1 MQLIE
6 VISLA
11 SFEDTRIGSV
21 TRKQRLRISA
31 DLANYLHGIGLI
43 KYVNPP
49 QAVVIESPKTEA
61 TDLGGDAPQS
71 LSQPEP
77 ASPSETVKV
86 SRRGRRKKTGEY

>member
-6 VISLA
+6 VISRA
-11 SFEDTRIGSV
+11 HFEDTRIGSV

-31 DLANYLHGIGLI
+31 DLADHLYGMGLI
-43 KYVNPP
+43 DYVNPP

-77 ASPSETVKV
+77 ASQSETVKV
-86 SRRGRRKKTGEY
+86 FRRGRRKKTGEY

>member
-11 SFEDTRIGSV
+11 HFEDTRIGSV

-31 DLANYLHGIGLI
+31 DLADHLFGMGLI
-43 KYVNPP
+43 QYANPQ

-71 LSQPEP
+71 LSQPERV
-77 ASPSETVKV
+77 SQSETATLP
-86 SRRGRRKKTGEY
+86 RRGRRKKTGEY

>member
-11 SFEDTRIGSV
+11 HFEDTRIGSV

-31 DLANYLHGIGLI
+31 DLADHLYGMGLI
-43 KYVNPP
+43 QYANPQ
-49 QAVVIESPKTEA
+49 QAVVIESPKTEPVH
-61 TDLGGDAPQS
+61 LGGDAPQS

-77 ASPSETVKV
+77 VSQSETVKV
-86 SRRGRRKKTGEY
+86 FRRGRRSKMGEY